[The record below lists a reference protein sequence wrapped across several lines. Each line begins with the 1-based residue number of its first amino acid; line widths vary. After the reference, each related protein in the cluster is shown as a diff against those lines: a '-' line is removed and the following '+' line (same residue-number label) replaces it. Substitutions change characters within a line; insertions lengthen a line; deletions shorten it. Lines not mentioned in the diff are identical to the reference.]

1 MVTPTI
7 SRDEL
12 TNIYK
17 VSQGYLGY
25 LLREKK
31 IPLPVRINGEIL
43 WYKDEID
50 RSLPK
55 IQPFLA
61 RRAQRGTPADE
72 AVAKRVKT
80 TSNLKVIN

>member
-1 MVTPTI
+1 MAPSITREQLV
-7 SRDEL
+7 
-12 TNIYK
+12 NIYK

-43 WYKDEID
+43 WYSDEVSA
-50 RSLPK
+50 SLPK

-61 RRAQRGTPADE
+61 RRARANP
-72 AVAKRVKT
+72 
-80 TSNLKVIN
+80 NLKVN

>member
-1 MVTPTI
+1 MVAT
-7 SRDEL
+7 L
-12 TNIYK
+12 TGLRPVMPSITREALVDIYG

-50 RSLPK
+50 VSLPK
-55 IQPFLA
+55 IKSFLE
-61 RRAQRGTPADE
+61 RR
-72 AVAKRVKT
+72 K
-80 TSNLKVIN
+80 NIH

>member
-1 MVTPTI
+1 MAPTI

-12 TNIYK
+12 VNTYG

-43 WYKDEID
+43 WYADEVKD
-50 RSLPK
+50 SLPK
-55 IQPFLA
+55 IMPFLA
-61 RRAQRGTPADE
+61 KRAKSNT
-72 AVAKRVKT
+72 
-80 TSNLKVIN
+80 NLKVIN

>member
-1 MVTPTI
+1 MAPTLARE
-7 SRDEL
+7 SL
-12 TNIYK
+12 VKLYG

-50 RSLPK
+50 ESLPK
-55 IQPFLA
+55 IQLFLA
-61 RRAQRGTPADE
+61 KRAKNT
-72 AVAKRVKT
+72 
-80 TSNLKVIN
+80 NLKVSI

>member
-1 MVTPTI
+1 MAPTVT
-7 SRDEL
+7 RDAL
-12 TNIYK
+12 VSIYG

-43 WYKDEID
+43 WYEDEVSA
-50 RSLPK
+50 SLPK

-61 RRAQRGTPADE
+61 RRA
-72 AVAKRVKT
+72 K
-80 TSNLKVIN
+80 SNLKVN

>member
-1 MVTPTI
+1 MVAILT
-7 SRDEL
+7 RDEL
-12 TNIYK
+12 VNIYG

-43 WYKDEID
+43 WYKDEVD
-50 RSLPK
+50 ASLPK

-61 RRAQRGTPADE
+61 RR
-72 AVAKRVKT
+72 VKT
-80 TSNLKVIN
+80 QNLKVIQ

>member
-1 MVTPTI
+1 MAPTYT
-7 SRDEL
+7 RERLVD
-12 TNIYK
+12 IYG

-43 WYKDEID
+43 WYKDEVD
-50 RSLPK
+50 ASLPK

-61 RRAQRGTPADE
+61 KRA
-72 AVAKRVKT
+72 KT
-80 TSNLKVIN
+80 ASNLKVLN

>member
-1 MVTPTI
+1 MVATI
-7 SRDEL
+7 TREQLVTLYD
-12 TNIYK
+12 

-50 RSLPK
+50 ASLPK
-55 IQPFLA
+55 IQSFLA
-61 RRAQRGTPADE
+61 RRIQRGTPADE
-72 AVAKRVKT
+72 AVAKRAKAH
-80 TSNLKVIN
+80 